1 MFYIILLCA
10 SSSGA
15 GRGFVLQ
22 EVRRCGGK
30 AKRYHFDRVKQH
42 ATNTTM
48 PSPAVAKLSS
58 AFVGIMRSLHC
69 ERVQLLSVLPSSL
82 HPLLPLPID
91 AIADTSKNNHTPLA
105 PSEIQT
111 TFLES
116 GISKVAFIRHGN
128 TAPAPIDFE
137 RTLTDLGRAQSRAAG
152 ASYGIDLYP
161 FCDEALCSSAPR
173 CIETATLF
181 LKSLEETM
189 QQDNH
194 GEYAMPKLSLQDDLY
209 DGTMQPE
216 GSRLFKKIGYAPVR
230 SYLDNENQDDAEAAR
245 IVLGNYARSSLDT
258 MFNAATK
265 ERNHNATPGVDVC
278 RTLLFFAHAVYL
290 PSAALCLAAAL
301 DCNNGMDLIFDTNT
315 KEAEGYCI
323 DIDVDKENVSLLRRP
338 T

>member
-1 MFYIILLCA
+1 M
-10 SSSGA
+10 
-15 GRGFVLQ
+15 
-22 EVRRCGGK
+22 
-30 AKRYHFDRVKQH
+30 
-42 ATNTTM
+42 M
-48 PSPAVAKLSS
+48 PSPTVAKLPP
-58 AFVGIMRSLHC
+58 AFVGIIRSLHC
-69 ERVQLLSVLPSSL
+69 ERGQPLRALPSSQ

-91 AIADTSKNNHTPLA
+91 AVADTSTNHVTLP

-137 RTLTDLGRAQSRAAG
+137 RTLTDLGRSQSRAAG

-173 CIETATLF
+173 CVETANLF
-181 LKSLEETM
+181 LKSLAESM
-189 QQDNH
+189 QQEDNQ
-194 GEYAMPKLSLQDDLY
+194 GEYAMPKLSLQDNLY

-216 GSRLFKKIGYAPVR
+216 GSRLFAKIGYAPVR
-230 SYLDNENQDDAEAAR
+230 SYLENDNLDDAEAAR

-258 MFNAATK
+258 MISAATK
-265 ERNHNATPGVDVC
+265 ERSYNATPDLDVE

-301 DCNNGMDLIFDTNT
+301 DCNDGMDLILDTNT

-323 DIDVDKENVSLLRRP
+323 DVDKENVSLLCRP
-338 T
+338 A